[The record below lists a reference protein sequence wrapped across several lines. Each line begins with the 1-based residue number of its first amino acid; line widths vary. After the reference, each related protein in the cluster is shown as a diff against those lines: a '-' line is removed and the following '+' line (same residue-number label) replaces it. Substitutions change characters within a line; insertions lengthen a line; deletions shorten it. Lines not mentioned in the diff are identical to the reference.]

1 MTVYGILPHLGDTSV
16 QGGASRDSEWEP
28 TITGPIQVGT
38 GSGIDPSQVTIEYS
52 TSFNPCR
59 GEVINQGDTMA
70 ASPAGCDNNWTA
82 TPASWSDVKSY
93 RIYINGKAT
102 PIKAGASIPLI
113 VPIKAPDNATGIA
126 YESVAIAATQASNN
140 RAILPTEPIKVAL
153 VVALDVALNKTVVS
167 DADNLAPGDNVTFR
181 IDAGNSGQGKAPD
194 VKVAEAFPA
203 GTTFVSA
210 ESHLCTSGYTSGVP
224 GECSTGGAA
233 GTFDGTTWKLG
244 DMLAGQ
250 HASLYVTVT
259 LDQGT
264 DGKTLENTASFVN
277 PPEYDQN
284 PNNNSAKASIS
295 VKHRLSG
302 KVYYDAN
309 DSSSYTDGEEG
320 FKDITVELLRPDGS
334 VVATTT
340 TDADGNYSF
349 TRLAAGDYTVKVTKA
364 GAIADLTQTEDPD
377 ATKDST
383 SGTVTLNAGNPVQ
396 ENINFGYVK
405 KHAIS
410 GTVYLDQNRD
420 KTKDGG
426 DIAQS
431 GVTVKLVDASGAV
444 VATTTT
450 DVDGNYSFTGLND
463 GTYTVQVDKTGP
475 LASTEQTEDPS
486 GNGDSRSQAIT
497 FTRSDPDVTNVNF
510 GYAEDY
516 TVSGTVYYDKDR
528 SETLNNSEPGFDGIT
543 VKLLGEDGSVVATTT
558 TKADGTYSFAKLPAG
573 KYTVKVEPSDLLK
586 KLEQTEDPD
595 GTKDNTS
602 GVVQVN
608 HDNPS
613 VKNVNFGYATNYTI
627 KGTVYRDADRSETL
641 EDGEKL
647 YQGVTVDLLDAAGNV
662 VATTTTDAHG
672 AYAFTN
678 LEEGTYKVRVRKE
691 GPIADLV
698 QTEDPDGTKDN
709 TSGDITLE
717 LNDPIK
723 ENVNFGYISD
733 NSISGTIYRDDN
745 RSNSHNGG
753 EAGYPEQ
760 TVQLL
765 DKDGQVIKTTK
776 TDANGNYSF
785 DSLPDGTYSV
795 KVVKDGALTDLEQTE
810 DPDGTK
816 DSASEPIVLNEDN
829 PTKKNVNFG
838 YVPDYFIKGTIYRD
852 GNRSGALD
860 AGEKLYEGVTVNL
873 VDADGTVVATTTTDA
888 DGSYSFDKLPAGT
901 YSVTVVQDG
910 PIAGL
915 EQTGDPDAT
924 KDNASEPIT
933 LNNVNPSTT
942 DVNFGYIADN
952 SLSGTVYRDDSRNG
966 DQDGTEPGYS
976 GVTVQLLD
984 ASGNVVATT
993 TTDANGTYSF
1003 SKLPDGTYS
1012 VKVVKDGE
1020 LADTEQTEDPDATKD
1035 NASEPVTLGED
1046 NPTKD
1051 HIDFGYVPDYS
1062 IHGLVYRDGDR
1073 NETHG
1078 ATEKGYANQTVELRD
1093 KDGKV
1098 VATTTTDANGAYSF
1112 SKLPAGDYT
1121 VKVVKDGALTDL
1133 DQTEDPDSTKDSA
1146 SGVISLSNDHRT
1158 RTDVNFGYIANN
1170 SINGTIYRDGDRD
1183 GRKGDTEGRYSG
1195 VTVQLLDASG
1205 NVVATTTTD
1214 KDGKYSFEHLPDG
1227 TYSVKVVKDGA
1238 LADTDQTGDPDNKL
1252 DNASEPITLNE
1263 DNPTKGD
1270 VDFGYVPN
1278 NTITGT
1284 VYRDDNRDKTID
1296 GDEPGLERVSVQL
1309 LDEHGD
1315 VVQTLD
1321 TAADGTYAFQHLPD
1335 GTYTVKVVRSSAIKD
1350 YDQTEDPDATVDDTS
1365 AVYTMGPGYS
1375 LQENVNFGYVPDY
1388 SIAGRVYRDADKSGS
1403 YTDGEET
1410 FSGVTVDL
1418 LDKDGNVVGTTTTD
1432 ADGTYSFT
1440 KLPAGTYRVK
1450 VHPDGDLAGLDQ
1462 TEDPDGIA
1470 DSMSGDITIGFD
1482 NPTVTGVNFGYVAPD
1497 APAVEPGLKQRLAR
1511 TGFDGLVGGAGLG
1524 AAAAGGLLLW
1534 MRRRRQG

>member
-1 MTVYGILPHLGDTSV
+1 MLESLGSVPGSVYKKYTDGPSVMRQGEDGQFRITPTNSGNADLSDITLYGILPYVGDTSV
-16 QGGASRDSEWEP
+16 QGGASRGSEWEP
-28 TITGPIQVGT
+28 IMTGPIQIGT
-38 GSGIDPSQVTIEYS
+38 GAGIDPSQVTIEYS
-52 TSFNPCR
+52 TSTNPCR
-59 GEVINQGDTMA
+59 GEVINQGDAMT
-70 ASPAGCDNNWTA
+70 ASPAGCDNNWTV

-93 RIYINGKAT
+93 RVYINGQAT

-113 VPIKAPDNATGIA
+113 VPIKAPDNASGIA

-153 VVALDVALNKTVVS
+153 VVALDVALNKTIVS
-167 DADNLAPGDNVTFR
+167 DVDNLVPGDSVTFR

-224 GECSTGGAA
+224 GECNTGGTA

-244 DMLAGQ
+244 DMHAGQ
-250 HASLYVTVT
+250 YASLYVTVT
-259 LDQGT
+259 LDEGT

-284 PNNNSAKASIS
+284 PDNNIAKASIS

-309 DSSSYTDGEEG
+309 DSSSYTNGEEG
-320 FKDITVELLRPDGS
+320 FKDITVELLGPDGA
-334 VVATTT
+334 VIATTT
-340 TDADGNYSF
+340 TDTDGNYSF
-349 TRLAAGDYTVKVTKA
+349 TRLPAGDYTVKVTKA
-364 GAIADLTQTEDPD
+364 GAIANLDQTEDLD
-377 ATKDST
+377 STKDNT
-383 SGTVTLNAGNPVQ
+383 SGTVTLNADNPVQ

-410 GTVYLDQNRD
+410 GNVYLDQNRD

-426 DIAQS
+426 DIPQS
-431 GVTVKLVDASGAV
+431 GITVNLVDASGTV

-450 DVDGNYSFTGLND
+450 DADGNYSFTGLGD

-486 GNGDSRSQAIT
+486 GQGDSRSQAIT

-516 TVSGTVYYDKDR
+516 TISGTVYYDKDR
-528 SETLNNSEPGFDGIT
+528 SETLNNGEPGFDGIT
-543 VKLLGEDGSVVATTT
+543 VNLLDEAGATVATTT

-595 GTKDNTS
+595 GTKDHTS
-602 GVVQVN
+602 GLVQVN
-608 HDNPS
+608 HDSPS
-613 VKNVNFGYATNYTI
+613 VQNVNFGYATNYTI
-627 KGTVYRDADRSETL
+627 KGTIYRDADRSESL

-647 YQGVTVDLLDAAGNV
+647 YQGVTVDLLDNAGNV
-662 VATTTTDAHG
+662 VATTTTDASG

-678 LEEGTYKVRVRKE
+678 PEEGTYKVRVRKE
-691 GPIADLV
+691 GPIADLD
-698 QTEDPDGTKDN
+698 QTEDPDATKDN

-733 NSISGTIYRDDN
+733 NSISGTVYRDDN
-745 RSNSHNGG
+745 RSGALNSG
-753 EAGYPEQ
+753 ESGYPEQ

-765 DKDGQVIKTTK
+765 DKDGTVIATTK
-776 TDANGNYSF
+776 TDANGMYSF
-785 DSLPDGTYSV
+785 DKLPDGTYSV
-795 KVVKDGALTDLEQTE
+795 KVVKDGALADNEQTG
-810 DPDGTK
+810 DPDSTL
-816 DSASEPIVLNEDN
+816 DNASEPITLDEAN
-829 PTKKNVNFG
+829 PTKEDVDFG

-852 GNRSGALD
+852 GNCSGALD
-860 AGEKLYEGVTVNL
+860 TDEKLYEGVTVQL
-873 VDADGTVVATTTTDA
+873 RDADGTVVATTTTDA
-888 DGSYSFDKLPAGT
+888 DG
-901 YSVTVVQDG
+901 
-910 PIAGL
+910 
-915 EQTGDPDAT
+915 
-924 KDNASEPIT
+924 
-933 LNNVNPSTT
+933 
-942 DVNFGYIADN
+942 
-952 SLSGTVYRDDSRNG
+952 
-966 DQDGTEPGYS
+966 
-976 GVTVQLLD
+976 
-984 ASGNVVATT
+984 
-993 TTDANGTYSF
+993 
-1003 SKLPDGTYS
+1003 
-1012 VKVVKDGE
+1012 
-1020 LADTEQTEDPDATKD
+1020 
-1035 NASEPVTLGED
+1035 
-1046 NPTKD
+1046 
-1051 HIDFGYVPDYS
+1051 
-1062 IHGLVYRDGDR
+1062 
-1073 NETHG
+1073 
-1078 ATEKGYANQTVELRD
+1078 
-1093 KDGKV
+1093 
-1098 VATTTTDANGAYSF
+1098 AYSF
-1112 SKLPAGDYT
+1112 EKLPAGDYT
-1121 VKVVKDGALTDL
+1121 VTVVKDGALTDL

-1170 SINGTIYRDGDRD
+1170 SINGSIYRDGDRD

-1195 VTVQLLDASG
+1195 VTVQLLDENG
-1205 NVVATTTTD
+1205 TVIATTTTD
-1214 KDGKYSFEHLPDG
+1214 KDGTYSFEHLPDG
-1227 TYSVKVVKDGA
+1227 TYSIKVVKDGV
-1238 LADTDQTGDPDNKL
+1238 LADADQTGDPDTTL
-1252 DNASEPITLNE
+1252 DNASKPITLDEN
-1263 DNPTKGD
+1263 NPTKSD

-1284 VYRDDNRDKTID
+1284 VYRDDNRDKMID
-1296 GDEPGLERVSVQL
+1296 GDEPGLEHVSVQL
-1309 LDEHGD
+1309 LDEDGN

-1321 TAADGTYAFQHLPD
+1321 TAADGTYAFQHLKD
-1335 GTYTVKVVRSSAIKD
+1335 GKYTVKVVRSSAIKD
-1350 YDQTEDPDATVDDTS
+1350 YDQTEDPDAAIDDTS
-1365 AVYTMGPGYS
+1365 AVYTMSPENS

-1410 FSGVTVDL
+1410 FEGVTVDL
-1418 LDKDGNVVGTTTTD
+1418 IDASGTVVATATTT
-1432 ADGTYSFT
+1432 ADGTYSFE

-1450 VHPDGDLAGLDQ
+1450 VHADGALAGLDQ

-1470 DSMSGDITIGFD
+1470 DSMSGEITIGFD

-1497 APAVEPGLKQRLAR
+1497 APATKPSTSLAQRLAR
-1511 TGFDGLVGGAGLG
+1511 TGFDGLVGTAGLG
-1524 AAAAGGLLLW
+1524 SAAAGGLLLW

>member
-1 MTVYGILPHLGDTSV
+1 M
-16 QGGASRDSEWEP
+16 
-28 TITGPIQVGT
+28 TGPIQIGT

-52 TSFNPCR
+52 TSTNPCR
-59 GEVINQGDTMA
+59 GEVINQGDAMT
-70 ASPAGCDNNWTA
+70 ASPAGCDNDWTA

-93 RIYINGKAT
+93 RVYINGQAT

-113 VPIKAPDNATGIA
+113 VPIKAPDNASGTA

-167 DADNLAPGDNVTFR
+167 DVDNLAPGDSVTFR

-210 ESHLCTSGYTSGVP
+210 ESHLCTSGVP
-224 GECSTGGAA
+224 GECNTGNAA
-233 GTFDGTTWKLG
+233 GTFDGNTWKLG

-250 HASLYVTVT
+250 YASLYVTVT
-259 LDQGT
+259 LDEGT

-284 PNNNSAKASIS
+284 PDNNIAKASIS

-309 DSSSYTDGEEG
+309 DSSSYTNGEEG
-320 FKDITVELLRPDGS
+320 FKDITVELLGPDGA
-334 VVATTT
+334 VIATTT

-349 TRLAAGDYTVKVTKA
+349 TRLPAGDYTVKVTKA
-364 GAIADLTQTEDPD
+364 GAIANLDQTEDPD
-377 ATKDST
+377 STKDNT
-383 SGTVTLNAGNPVQ
+383 SGTVTLNADNPVQ

-410 GTVYLDQNRD
+410 GNVYLDQNRD
-420 KTKDGG
+420 KTKDSG
-426 DIAQS
+426 DIPQS
-431 GVTVKLVDASGAV
+431 CITVNLVDASGTV

-450 DVDGNYSFTGLND
+450 DADGNYSFTGLGD

-486 GNGDSRSQAIT
+486 GQGDSRSQAIT

-516 TVSGTVYYDKDR
+516 TISGTVYYDKDR
-528 SETLNNSEPGFDGIT
+528 SETLNNGEPGFDGIT
-543 VKLLGEDGSVVATTT
+543 VNLLNEAGATVATTT
-558 TKADGTYSFAKLPAG
+558 TKADGTYSFTKLPAG

-595 GTKDNTS
+595 DTKDHTS

-613 VKNVNFGYATNYTI
+613 VQNVNFGYATNYTI
-627 KGTVYRDADRSETL
+627 KGTIYRDADRSESL

-647 YQGVTVDLLDAAGNV
+647 YQGVTVDLLDNAGNV
-662 VATTTTDAHG
+662 VATTTTDASG

-691 GPIADLV
+691 GPIADLD
-698 QTEDPDGTKDN
+698 QTEDPDATKDN

-733 NSISGTIYRDDN
+733 NSISGTVYRDDN
-745 RSNSHNGG
+745 RSGALNSG
-753 EAGYPEQ
+753 ESGYPEQ

-765 DKDGQVIKTTK
+765 DKDGTVIATTK
-776 TDANGNYSF
+776 TDANGMYSF
-785 DSLPDGTYSV
+785 DKLPDGTYSV
-795 KVVKDGALTDLEQTE
+795 KVVKDGALADTEQTG
-810 DPDGTK
+810 DPDSTL
-816 DSASEPIVLNEDN
+816 DNASEPITLDEAN
-829 PTKKNVNFG
+829 PTKKGVDFG

-860 AGEKLYEGVTVNL
+860 TDEKLYEGVTVQL
-873 VDADGTVVATTTTDA
+873 RDADGTVVATTTTDA
-888 DGSYSFDKLPAGT
+888 DGAYSFDKLPAGT
-901 YSVTVVQDG
+901 YTVTVVQDG

-933 LNNVNPSTT
+933 LNSDNPSTT
-942 DVNFGYIADN
+942 DVNFGYVNNN

-966 DQDGTEPGYS
+966 DQDGAEPGYS

-984 ASGNVVATT
+984 KDGQVIATT
-993 TTDANGTYSF
+993 TTDANGNYSF
-1003 SKLPDGTYS
+1003 DKLPDGTYS
-1012 VKVVKDGE
+1012 VTVVKDGE

-1035 NASEPVTLGED
+1035 NASEPVTLNED
-1046 NPTKD
+1046 NTSKD

-1073 NETHG
+1073 SESHG
-1078 ATEKGYANQTVELRD
+1078 ADEKGYANQTVELRD

-1098 VATTTTDANGAYSF
+1098 VATTTTDADGAYSF
-1112 SKLPAGDYT
+1112 EKLPAGDYT

-1158 RTDVNFGYIANN
+1158 QTDVNFGYIANN

-1195 VTVQLLDASG
+1195 VTVQLLDKDG
-1205 NVVATTTTD
+1205 TVIATTTTD
-1214 KDGKYSFEHLPDG
+1214 KDGTYSFEHLPDG
-1227 TYSVKVVKDGA
+1227 TYSIKVVKDGV
-1238 LADTDQTGDPDNKL
+1238 LADADQTGDPDTTL
-1252 DNASEPITLNE
+1252 DNASKPITLDEN
-1263 DNPTKGD
+1263 NPTKSD
-1270 VDFGYVPN
+1270 VDFGYAPN

-1309 LDEHGD
+1309 LDEDGN

-1321 TAADGTYAFQHLPD
+1321 TAADGTYAFQHLKD
-1335 GTYTVKVVRSSAIKD
+1335 GKYTVKVVRSSAIKD

-1365 AVYTMGPGYS
+1365 AVYTMGPENS

-1388 SIAGRVYRDADKSGS
+1388 SIAGRVYRDAYKSGS

-1410 FSGVTVDL
+1410 FEGVTVDL
-1418 LDKDGNVVGTTTTD
+1418 IDASGTVVATAMTT
-1432 ADGTYSFT
+1432 ADGTYSFE

-1450 VHPDGDLAGLDQ
+1450 VHADGALAGLDQ

-1470 DSMSGDITIGFD
+1470 DSMSGEITIGFD

-1497 APAVEPGLKQRLAR
+1497 APATKPSTSLAQRLAR
-1511 TGFDGLVGGAGLG
+1511 TGFDGLVGTAGLG